1 MYKNNHYGL
10 MLAIMVAADLQGIFE
25 ECRDASESIVEE
37 LLQRV
42 VVFLTQ
48 PVDPHATFEF
58 EKDLERLLR
67 EMGRRIV
74 EVVYNRLESERPES
88 LPKRFVDQ
96 QQEYS
101 RRTRRRTT
109 VAGSARCLAP

>member
-58 EKDLERLLR
+58 EKDLERLLARDGPPDCGSGLQPLGVGETR
-67 EMGRRIV
+67 E
-74 EVVYNRLESERPES
+74 
-88 LPKRFVDQ
+88 
-96 QQEYS
+96 
-101 RRTRRRTT
+101 
-109 VAGSARCLAP
+109 SAETIR